1 MVVSFA
7 RREYLL
13 RSNYS
18 TWHLCGGGQN
28 EATSLKKACKNRSKR
43 KKERKG
49 SLWQLEAVRSYGW
62 RCGGHSGV
70 VCHVWESATQHS
82 GSCNNAIESSS

>member
-28 EATSLKKACKNRSKR
+28 ETTSLKKACKNRSKR
-43 KKERKG
+43 KKEKKKRLVVATRG
-49 SLWQLEAVRSYGW
+49 CQILWVEMWRSQRG
-62 RCGGHSGV
+62 CV
-70 VCHVWESATQHS
+70 
-82 GSCNNAIESSS
+82 SCMGECDTAQWVLQQRD